1 MQRKPDCRQ
10 KIVREAC
17 RNPEIKEDQDPGSG
31 GGQGPQR
38 EEDLDLGR
46 GTETS

>member
-1 MQRKPDCRQ
+1 MDREEGQKPR
-10 KIVREAC
+10 
-17 RNPEIKEDQDPGSG
+17 DQAGPRSG
-31 GGQGPQR
+31 AGGQGPQR